1 MMILELI
8 GCCFLVAGSI
18 FSVIGGIG
26 IVRLPEFFS
35 RIHGGGITDTMGAG
49 LVIIGLM
56 FLAGPSLITFKLA
69 VILFFL
75 TVTSPSSCHAL
86 AKSALT
92 HGLKPQLDVPANS
105 NLTDGPQLID
115 ELVDQNGDTQ
125 A

>member
-1 MMILELI
+1 MIALELI
-8 GCCFLVAGSI
+8 GCGFLVAGAV

-35 RIHGGGITDTMGAG
+35 RMHGAGITDTMGAG

-56 FLAGPSLITFKLA
+56 FLAGASLTTFKLL

-75 TVTSPSSCHAL
+75 TITSPSSCHAL
-86 AKSALT
+86 ARSALT
-92 HGLKPQLDVPANS
+92 HGLTPELD
-105 NLTDGPQLID
+105 LDD
-115 ELVDQNGDTQ
+115 ESVNQKGGSK